1 MLNTKVTKNKSKIP
15 GASGFIK
22 KASYDAKME
31 KIIGKFII
39 TLEFNKYLSNIFDA
53 KIKKANLISKA
64 ALNADVAEIEK
75 NI

>member
-1 MLNTKVTKNKSKIP
+1 MLNKKVTKNKSKIP
-15 GASGFIK
+15 GAGGLIK

>member
-1 MLNTKVTKNKSKIP
+1 MLNTKVTKNKSKTP